1 MVQLECGH
9 LASRRAGG
17 LYTAASDVP
26 SPERSYP
33 ALANGALILGVHHIG
48 LLVPDIAK
56 AAETYTRRYGY
67 ELMSEII
74 LDRTQTAYVQFLR
87 VPGDSVRLELVSPD
101 SERSK
106 LSNKLRQGGGLDHV
120 CYATSDIEAACRL
133 LRAEQMMLLQAPVK
147 AAAFPGRRIAWLM
160 GSDRTPIELV
170 EHAPD
175 AAL

>member
-1 MVQLECGH
+1 MVERSEAGYD
-9 LASRRAGG
+9 RRVVRQDEPRA
-17 LYTAASDVP
+17 YDTAAP
-26 SPERSYP
+26 GLP
-33 ALANGALILGVHHIG
+33 LAHGALIVGVHHIG

-56 AAETYTRRYGY
+56 TAEIYKHRYGY

-87 VPGDSVRLELVSPD
+87 LPGDSVLLELVSPD
-101 SERSK
+101 GEHSK
-106 LSNKLRQGGGLDHV
+106 LSNSLRKGGGLNHM

-133 LRAEQMMLLQAPVK
+133 LRAQQMMLLQAPVK

-170 EHAPD
+170 EHAPG
-175 AAL
+175 AAV